1 MIIISDTSPL
11 VCLLHLNKINLLQ
24 DLFINVI
31 IPTAVFNELIKA
43 KIINETFLQFNPF
56 IQIKSPVNKNEV
68 EELRYVLDAGESEA
82 IILSKELNADLLL
95 IDEDRGRKFAIKYG
109 IAIKGILGVLL
120 QAKEKGLIFEIKP
133 LIAKLQTE
141 INFRIN
147 NKLLQKILIQ
157 ANEL

>member
-11 VCLLHLNKINLLQ
+11 VCLLHLDKINLLK
-24 DLFINVI
+24 DLFVNVI
-31 IPTAVFNELIKA
+31 IPTAVFDELINA
-43 KIINETFLQFNPF
+43 KIIDESFLQFNPF
-56 IQIKSPVNKNEV
+56 IQIKSPVNKKEV

-109 IAIKGILGVLL
+109 IAIKGVLGVLL

-133 LIAKLQTE
+133 FIAKLQTD

-147 NKLLQKILIQ
+147 DNLLKKILIQ
-157 ANEL
+157 SNEL

>member
-56 IQIKSPVNKNEV
+56 IHIKTPSNKKEV
-68 EELRYVLDAGESEA
+68 EELRNILDAGESEA
-82 IILSKELNADLLL
+82 IVLSKE
-95 IDEDRGRKFAIKYG
+95 
-109 IAIKGILGVLL
+109 
-120 QAKEKGLIFEIKP
+120 
-133 LIAKLQTE
+133 
-141 INFRIN
+141 
-147 NKLLQKILIQ
+147 
-157 ANEL
+157 